1 MKKLSYI
8 CMMALFAVF
17 FLNSC
22 GGTDSGKDQKI
33 ADKIANKETLSP
45 EDYTRM
51 IEYVGEYAE
60 KAQNY
65 AVGQSEEDSQK
76 LSELT
81 AEYPHLDAFRNCIKA
96 TPLDK
101 FSASDVEIMQKY
113 AGLVEFSAPD
123 GFQIQTNPKAAGM
136 EVAAPDSANG
146 VIAGAVDSLV
156 VK

>member
-22 GGTDSGKDQKI
+22 GGTDSGKDQEI
-33 ADKIANKETLSP
+33 ANKIANKEALSP

-51 IEYVGEYAE
+51 IEYVGEFAE

-65 AVGQSEEDSQK
+65 VVGQSEEDSQK
-76 LSELT
+76 LAELT
-81 AEYPHLDAFRNCIKA
+81 AEYPLLDVFRNCIKE
-96 TPLDK
+96 TPLDQ
-101 FSASDVEIMQKY
+101 FSASDLEIMQKY
-113 AGLVEFSAPD
+113 AGLDEFSVPE
-123 GFQIQTNPKAAGM
+123 GFEIQTNAEAAGM